1 MWIRNP
7 RCVNHICGVMVYM
20 LALSVLNRVFE
31 PGQIKGKIIKL
42 VFFSAKLQA
51 KTMNRDNVSL
61 WSVMSTRKLLFQ

>member
-1 MWIRNP
+1 
-7 RCVNHICGVMVYM
+7 MVYM